1 MVGLVGMGIIFS
13 QTGCQNIGM
22 SSIPM
27 HQEVGFDQ
35 VKPIFE
41 SRCLPC
47 HQGDFMGA
55 TIPDF
60 RTAKEVYDPDR
71 QPPLIVP
78 GQPEKSRLLQVI
90 YLDEKTGGVMP
101 PVGHGLST
109 EEKDIIGEWIRQ
121 GAAWPDNEV
130 LEAEALKNRSLR

>member
-1 MVGLVGMGIIFS
+1 
-13 QTGCQNIGM
+13 
-22 SSIPM
+22 M

-35 VKPIFE
+35 VKPILE

-55 TIPDF
+55 NIPDF

-78 GQPEKSRLLQVI
+78 GKPEESRFLQVV
-90 YLDEKTGGVMP
+90 YLTKKSGSAMP
-101 PVGHGLST
+101 PVGHSLTT
-109 EEKDIIGEWIRQ
+109 EQKDIIGEWIRQ
-121 GAAWPDNEV
+121 GAAWPDGVV
-130 LEAEALKNRSLR
+130 LEAEALQDRNLR